1 MAQMRPPVLV
11 IACGSRKI
19 PTPAPARDLYVGSL
33 FRAARAAAEA
43 DGRPW
48 LICSAAHG
56 LLTPDTVIAPYERAL
71 GSSRA
76 DIARLAGLIAAQRP
90 PPVVEAW
97 TPRRYTAALAHAGVR
112 IGAAPLA
119 GLGIGHQLTWL
130 TQHRTHPHHR
140 TRERHP
146 MTTGEPHLL
155 HVAPGELITTT
166 NVRADLNLDDEF
178 LASIRAQG
186 VLVPIVA
193 TRTDSGQL
201 AIEYG
206 HRRAAAAAEVGLGTV
221 PVVVMP
227 AADTHA
233 ARVMAQMTEND
244 RRAALS
250 TEEKLAAHEQ
260 LAILG
265 VTVADVA
272 RTTGTDQATVKA
284 ARKVATDPTAR
295 AAAAAGLDLADALV
309 LGEFAD
315 DPEFVTEL
323 AEVAL
328 DEGRDHMLR
337 AAERRRQE
345 IALEQA
351 LAGEEQNWRDQGYQI
366 VDPASS
372 DHSVAPMWRI
382 LNDAGDSITDQ
393 DHADCPGR
401 AVKVSGWRI
410 DMIKATHY
418 CIDPDEHHPNQVQV
432 RNTWS
437 STPTPEPDQ
446 AAKSAERARVITHN
460 KDWRASEPI
469 RRQHV
474 RDWLA
479 GAKPTPAIT
488 RWLLGELIDPG
499 PIKEPHQIRTA
510 LAELK
515 WAADVLRPATVETA
529 HRYAPAR
536 DTLQPLPTA
545 SQPRALMASLA
556 WLLADREA
564 NTSTE
569 SWRSVNAS
577 TTRYLEFLEE
587 HTGYQLGPVE
597 QLAAGR
603 SISEAAHRPEV
614 ADAGEDDDDPDAY
627 VEDPLGIDPPGGD
640 PITAEDDLHTSAGG
654 DAVAAGR

>member
-76 DIARLAGLIAAQRP
+76 DIAGLAGLIAAQRP

-97 TPRRYTAALAHAGVR
+97 TPRRYTAALAQAGVR

-119 GLGIGHQLTWL
+119 GLGIGHQLAWL

-328 DEGRDHMLR
+328 DEGRDYMLR

-488 RWLLGELIDPG
+488 RWLLGELIDPRADQG
-499 PIKEPHQIRTA
+499 TPPDPHRPGRAQMGCRCA
-510 LAELK
+510 PPGHRGNRAP
-515 WAADVLRPATVETA
+515 LRPSPRHPATAA
-529 HRYAPAR
+529 HRQPTQGTDGVPGVAVGRSGGQHLHRVMAQR
-536 DTLQPLPTA
+536 QRQHHPLPGV
-545 SQPRALMASLA
+545 PRGTHRLPAGHS
-556 WLLADREA
+556 R
-564 NTSTE
+564 
-569 SWRSVNAS
+569 
-577 TTRYLEFLEE
+577 
-587 HTGYQLGPVE
+587 
-597 QLAAGR
+597 AAGR
-603 SISEAAHRPEV
+603 RSQHQRSGPPPRGGRHRRGPRRPERLRRGPAGHRP
-614 ADAGEDDDDPDAY
+614 P
-627 VEDPLGIDPPGGD
+627 
-640 PITAEDDLHTSAGG
+640 
-654 DAVAAGR
+654 RR